1 MPNEISKLK
10 NLEKLYLYGNKIT
23 FLPNS
28 IKNLKNLKILE
39 IWNNKLSFSEK
50 EKIKKLLPKTKI
62 TF

>member
-1 MPNEISKLK
+1 LK